1 MMETTA
7 ATAANDDNAP
17 TLFNEDAL
25 VVLLLLLG
33 GLLLGVPSPSSVTSR
48 SDRRRGLYLFKQWV
62 GMGVCAIERLSVKM
76 KMTEDKSSDQ

>member
-25 VVLLLLLG
+25 VMVVLLLG
-33 GLLLGVPSPSSVTSR
+33 GLLLGIPSPASGVPPDPT
-48 SDRRRGLYLFKQWV
+48 DD
-62 GMGVCAIERLSVKM
+62 GVC
-76 KMTEDKSSDQ
+76 TWSSNG

>member
-25 VVLLLLLG
+25 VVLLLLG
-33 GLLLGVPSPSSVTSR
+33 GLLLGVPSPAS
-48 SDRRRGLYLFKQWV
+48 GLPPDPTDD
-62 GMGVCAIERLSVKM
+62 GVCTCSSNGRNGSVCH
-76 KMTEDKSSDQ
+76 

>member
-33 GLLLGVPSPSSVTSR
+33 GLLLGVPSPAS
-48 SDRRRGLYLFKQWV
+48 GLPPDPTDD
-62 GMGVCAIERLSVKM
+62 GVCTCSSNGRNGSV
-76 KMTEDKSSDQ
+76 